1 MKSLKLETYIFVI
14 FVLSIVISANAYF
27 TWDAYGSSLLK
38 YIIKCFRY
46 FGLLVMTL
54 YVITYSNKKLGRV
67 PEKEFILGVI
77 LFLTLFEMNFL
88 GASYQRFFNIVSL
101 VAFVTFIICMSLN
114 FAQRSRLYEIF
125 MKVFALITLPSVIYF
140 CVHHLLGINLP
151 YSVLGTDHTGKAA
164 LGVYYE
170 LRPLGLIISSI
181 NYFAVPR
188 LCGIFDEPGV
198 IGTISAM
205 LVAVNICC
213 HKFRNWTFLLVI
225 EGIMSFSLAFFA
237 MMIILA
243 SIIAIQKSIIK
254 FLVFLTFLVF
264 FSGLFISVE
273 FDNPNLKKI
282 QNRIDFTSDILI
294 KDNRTTDSFKREF
307 ESFINRG
314 GYSLFFG
321 EGIGAYHANPNMTG
335 SNSYKCLIYDY
346 GIVGFILYMSF
357 FILLYVLEYGINKL
371 SFPFFV
377 VFMASLYQ
385 RAYVLNSIFLFLYI
399 CSLACI
405 AYSKNDMINLNKK
418 SINGS
423 GEKFACD

>member
-1 MKSLKLETYIFVI
+1 MKIVKMKLLKLETFIFVL
-14 FVLSIVISANAYF
+14 FVLSIIFSASSYF
-27 TWDAYGSSLLK
+27 TWDAYGNSLIK

-46 FGLLVMTL
+46 IGLLVMAL
-54 YVITYSNKKLGRV
+54 YVITFSGKKLGRV

-77 LFLTLFEMNFL
+77 LFLTLFEINFL
-88 GASYQRFFNIVSL
+88 GASYQMFFNLVSL

-114 FAQRSRLYEIF
+114 FEQRSKLYEIF

-140 CVHHLLGINLP
+140 SVHHLLGINLP
-151 YSVLGTDHTGKAA
+151 YSVLGPDHIGKAA
-164 LGVYYE
+164 AGVYYE
-170 LRPLGLIISSI
+170 LRPFGLIISSI
-181 NYFAVPR
+181 KYFTVPR

-205 LVAVNICC
+205 LVVVNICC
-213 HKFRNWTFLLVI
+213 HRFRNWTFLLI
-225 EGIMSFSLAFFA
+225 FEGIMSFSLAFFV

-264 FSGLFISVE
+264 FSAFFITVE

-282 QNRIDFTSDILI
+282 QNRVDFTSDILI
-294 KDNRTTDSFKREF
+294 KDNRTSNSFEKEF
-307 ESFINRG
+307 KAFVNRG

-357 FILLYVLEYGINKL
+357 LVLLYVMEYRINKL
-371 SFPFFV
+371 AFPFFV

-385 RAYVLNSIFLFLYI
+385 RAYVLNSLFLFLYI
-399 CSLACI
+399 CGLACI
-405 AYSKNDMINLNKK
+405 AYSKNDVIDLNR
-418 SINGS
+418 NQ
-423 GEKFACD
+423 